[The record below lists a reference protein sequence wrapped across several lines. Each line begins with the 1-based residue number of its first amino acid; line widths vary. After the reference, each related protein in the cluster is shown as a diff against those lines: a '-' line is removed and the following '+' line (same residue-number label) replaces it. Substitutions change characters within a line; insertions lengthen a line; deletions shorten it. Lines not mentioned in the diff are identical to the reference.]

1 MNRQPG
7 RKQPDSHNGWTDK
20 RGPAKSR
27 HDGWLSQRQ
36 GGSLLS
42 MSDLPTGAVTLLFTD
57 IEGSTRLVRQLR
69 DRYAQ
74 LLAEHQHLLRAAFA
88 KHEGHEIDTQGDA
101 FFYAFGSANEAVQAA
116 VEGQQA
122 LSSHVWPEQTAVR
135 VRIGVHSARA
145 TPVGGR
151 YTGLAVHRASRICSA
166 GHGGQVLVS
175 QATQSLLEDE
185 EEELAA
191 SLIDLGEHRLKDIE
205 RPVRLYQVPVPGL
218 PSRFPP
224 PRGEAPPSDALEST
238 LAPPPWRRRRWLAAA
253 ALAVAAVIAALF
265 LTTRGSGSGLGQV
278 DPNHVG
284 VIDPATNEI
293 VDQVQVG
300 IRPGPVAVE
309 GGTAWVGNLD
319 DRTLTKID
327 VKQRTSSGTFPLD
340 NRTPTGI
347 AVGAGSVWI
356 AHGAVGKLAQV
367 DPQFGQV
374 AETID
379 IAGEAVNASSAA
391 VTVGEGSVW
400 AVFADSTVARV
411 DPAAVTVV
419 GRTFA
424 GSAPAGV
431 VVHSGYVWVVN
442 TESATAQRY
451 QPSTF
456 EEGALGTPTSVGQRP
471 TAIAAGEG
479 AVWVANTGSDT
490 VTRIDPGTPPTTE
503 PIRVG
508 DGPAAVAVGAGA
520 VWVANAGDGTV
531 SRIDPQTYEVE
542 MIETGN
548 APSGI
553 AVGDGFVWVSVQA
566 P

>member
-1 MNRQPG
+1 MPE
-7 RKQPDSHNGWTDK
+7 
-20 RGPAKSR
+20 
-27 HDGWLSQRQ
+27 
-36 GGSLLS
+36 
-42 MSDLPTGAVTLLFTD
+42 LPRGAVTFVFTD
-57 IEGSTRLVRQLR
+57 IEGSTQLVRQLR
-69 DRYAQ
+69 DRYGEV
-74 LLAEHQHLLRAAFA
+74 LAEHQRLLREAFS
-88 KHEGHEIDTQGDA
+88 KHNGHEIDTQGDA

-116 VEGQQA
+116 AEGQQS
-122 LSSHVWPEQTAVR
+122 LSGHIWPEHTAVR
-135 VRIGVHSARA
+135 VRVGIHSARA
-145 TPVGGR
+145 TPVEGR

-191 SLIDLGEHRLKDIE
+191 SLIDLGEHRLKDIS
-205 RPVRLYQVPVPGL
+205 RPVRLYQLAVPGL
-218 PSRFPP
+218 PSEFPP
-224 PRGEAPPSDALEST
+224 PRSEVPPSAALEPELPQPS
-238 LAPPPWRRRRWLAAA
+238 WRNPRWLAAA
-253 ALAVAAVIAALF
+253 ALAVAALIAALL
-265 LTTRGSGSGLGQV
+265 LTTRGSGGGLRRV
-278 DPNHVG
+278 DPNHVA

-300 IRPGPVAVE
+300 IRPGPIAI
-309 GGTAWVGNLD
+309 GPGTVWVGNLD

-327 VKQRTSSGTFPLD
+327 AKQRTSSGTFTLD

-347 AVGAGSVWI
+347 AVGASSVWV

-374 AETID
+374 METVD
-379 IAGEAVNASSAA
+379 VAGEALGTVNGA

-400 AVFADSTVARV
+400 AVYGDSTVARV
-411 DPAAVTVV
+411 DPAAVGVT

-424 GSAPAGV
+424 GAAPAGV
-431 VVHSGYVWVVN
+431 VIQSGYVWVVN
-442 TESATAQRY
+442 TDSASVQRY

-456 EEGALGTPTSVGQRP
+456 EAGPLGSPTSVGQRP

-503 PIRVG
+503 AIRVG
-508 DGPAAVAVGAGA
+508 DGPTAIAVGAGA
-520 VWVANAGDGTV
+520 IWVANAGDGTV
-531 SRIDPQTYEVE
+531 SRIDPRSYEVVKT
-542 MIETGN
+542 IKTGN
-548 APSGI
+548 APAGV
-553 AVGDGFVWVSVQA
+553 AVGNGFAWVSVQA

>member
-1 MNRQPG
+1 M
-7 RKQPDSHNGWTDK
+7 
-20 RGPAKSR
+20 AE
-27 HDGWLSQRQ
+27 
-36 GGSLLS
+36 
-42 MSDLPTGAVTLLFTD
+42 LPSGAVTFLFTD

-69 DRYAQ
+69 DRYGEV
-74 LLAEHQHLLRAAFA
+74 LAEHQRLLREAFS
-88 KHEGHEIDTQGDA
+88 KHNGHEIDTQGDA
-101 FFYAFGSANEAVQAA
+101 FFYAFGSAYEAVQAA
-116 VEGQQA
+116 AEGQQA
-122 LSSHVWPEQTAVR
+122 LSGHAWPEQTAVR
-135 VRIGVHSARA
+135 VRIGIHSARA
-145 TPVGGR
+145 TPVEGR

-191 SLIDLGEHRLKDIE
+191 SLVDLGEHRLKDIE
-205 RPVRLYQVPVPGL
+205 RPVRLYQVAVPEL
-218 PSRFPP
+218 PSQFPA
-224 PRGEAPPSDALEST
+224 PRGEVPPSDALEPE
-238 LAPPPWRRRRWLAAA
+238 LPPPWRHPRWLAAA

-300 IRPGPVAVE
+300 IRPGPIAV
-309 GGTAWVGNLD
+309 GPGTVWVGNLD

-327 VKQRTSSGTFPLD
+327 AKQRSSSGTFSLD

-347 AVGAGSVWI
+347 AVGAGSVWV

-374 AETID
+374 AATID
-379 IAGEAVNASSAA
+379 IAGEALGTVNGT

-400 AVFADSTVARV
+400 AVYGDSTVARV
-411 DPAAVTVV
+411 DPAAMTVV

-424 GSAPAGV
+424 GAAPAGV
-431 VVHSGYVWVVN
+431 VVQSGYVWVVN
-442 TESATAQRY
+442 TDSATVQRY

-456 EEGALGTPTSVGQRP
+456 EEGPLGSPTSVGQRP

-479 AVWVANTGSDT
+479 AVWVVNTGSDT

-503 PIRVG
+503 AIRVG
-508 DGPAAVAVGAGA
+508 DSPVAIAVGAGA

-531 SRIDPQTYEVE
+531 SRIDPRSYEVVKT
-542 MIETGN
+542 IKTGN
-548 APSGI
+548 APAGV
-553 AVGDGFVWVSVQA
+553 AVGGGFVWVSVQA

>member
-1 MNRQPG
+1 LIQLSRAAGPG
-7 RKQPDSHNGWTDK
+7 GTLHR
-20 RGPAKSR
+20 A
-27 HDGWLSQRQ
+27 
-36 GGSLLS
+36 
-42 MSDLPTGAVTLLFTD
+42 MADLPSGAVTFVLTD

-69 DRYAQ
+69 DRYGEV
-74 LLAEHQHLLRAAFA
+74 LTEHQRLLRETFS
-88 KHEGHEIDTQGDA
+88 KHDGHEIDTQGDA

-116 VEGQQA
+116 VEAQQA

-218 PSRFPP
+218 PSGFPP

-265 LTTRGSGSGLGQV
+265 LTTRGSGGGLGHV

-300 IRPGPVAVE
+300 IRPGPVAS
-309 GGTAWVGNLD
+309 GPGTVWVGNLD

-327 VKQRTSSGTFPLD
+327 SKQRTSSGTFPLA

-347 AVGAGSVWI
+347 AVGGGSVWV
-356 AHGAVGKLAQV
+356 AHGSLGKLAQV
-367 DPQFGQV
+367 DSEFGQV

-379 IAGEAVNASSAA
+379 IAGEAVNASNGA

-411 DPAAVTVV
+411 DLATVAVA

-431 VVHSGYVWVVN
+431 VVQSGYVWVVN
-442 TESATAQRY
+442 SESATVQRY

-456 EEGALGTPTSVGQRP
+456 EEGPLGTPTSVGQRP

-479 AVWVANTGSDT
+479 AVWVANTGANT

-503 PIRVG
+503 AIRVG
-508 DGPAAVAVGAGA
+508 DKPAAITVGGGA
-520 VWVANAGDGTV
+520 VWVANGGDGTV
-531 SRIDPQTYEVE
+531 SRIDPETYE
-542 MIETGN
+542 IETIKTAN

-553 AVGDGFVWVSVQA
+553 AFGGAFVWVSVQA